1 MVAPLDRKLVRDL
14 WRIKGQAAAIA
25 LVIGLGVLM
34 QVMMTGLVGTL
45 DETRRAY
52 YDRYRLAD
60 VFVPVTRAPERV
72 AARLADDRRVA
83 AATTRIKGQALIDP
97 GEGALPIR
105 AQTLSLPDEGMP
117 RLNDIY
123 LAEGRLPRTASADE
137 IVLLAGFARA
147 RGLSPGDSLDVTMNG
162 ARHRLRIV
170 GLARAPEFLYTTAPG
185 EMVPDDARFAVFW
198 MRRAAL
204 AAAYDMRGAFNE
216 VLLTLERG
224 ETPQAL
230 IDTADRLLAPYGAAG
245 AYALDDLPSN
255 RFVSE
260 EIRGLKSSAGTV
272 PPIFLGIAAFLLY
285 IVTARIVQAE
295 REQIGLLKAFGYSG
309 VEVGWHYLK
318 LVVLIALSGAVA
330 GSVAGI
336 WAGHAMAVFYQTYF
350 KFPFLVF
357 TLDPVSFV
365 VGFTISMLAATA
377 GGLAVVRHVLTLT
390 PAVAMRPPAPP
401 DYSRTFDLAG
411 AFRRWLDQ
419 PSRMVLRRLSRYPGR
434 MLGSVVGIAAGMA
447 LSASTLTVVSGF
459 NTAVDLSF
467 NVMNRS
473 DMTVSF
479 THPLPRKAL
488 LELGRMEGVLRT
500 EPMRVVPAIL
510 RNGTRSYRGTI
521 EGRPRAPA
529 LNRIIDAR
537 HQPLEL
543 RRDGITL
550 AEPLADILGVAP
562 GDMLSV
568 EVREGRRPVL
578 RLPVAAVAQTLL
590 GAPAFMEIGALGRAL
605 NEPERASGALLTIDS
620 AARETLYQQLKD
632 MPAVIGVSRK
642 ADARAALVELMN
654 TGPGSVRYV
663 MLLVAA
669 IITFGIVY
677 NAARIAFAERSR
689 DLASLRVMGFTRAE
703 AGFVLL
709 GELAI
714 VTLLAIP
721 LGIGLGYGLT
731 WAIVEGF
738 STDLYQIPVVFR
750 ASNYGAAILAV
761 VIAAVVSAGMVWRN
775 LTQLDLVTALKTR
788 E

>member
-1 MVAPLDRKLVRDL
+1 MVAPLDRKLLRGL
-14 WRIKGQAAAIA
+14 WRIKGQAGAIA

-34 QVMMTGLVGTL
+34 QVMMTGLVNTL
-45 DETRRAY
+45 DETRLAY

-60 VFVPVTRAPERV
+60 VFVPVTRAPERM
-72 AARLADDRRVA
+72 AERLASDRRVA

-105 AQTLSLPDEGMP
+105 AQALSLPDAGTP

-123 LAEGRLPRTASADE
+123 LAEGRLPRSASADE
-137 IVLLAGFARA
+137 IVLLTAFAKA
-147 RGLSPGDSLDVTMNG
+147 RGIAPGDSLDVTMNG
-162 ARHRLRIV
+162 ARHSLRIV

-185 EMVPDDARFAVFW
+185 ELVPDDARFAVFW
-198 MRRAAL
+198 MRRTAL
-204 AAAYDMRGAFNE
+204 AAAYDLRGAFNE
-216 VLLTLERG
+216 MLLKLERG
-224 ETPQAL
+224 TNPQAI
-230 IDTADRLLAPYGAAG
+230 IDVADRTLAPFGATG
-245 AYALDDLPSN
+245 AYGLADLPSN
-255 RFVSE
+255 RFVTE
-260 EIRGLKSSAGTV
+260 EIRGLTSSATTV

-285 IVTARIVQAE
+285 IVVARIVQAE

-309 VEVGWHYLK
+309 AEVSLHYLK
-318 LVVLIALSGAVA
+318 LVVLIAVVGAVA
-330 GSVAGI
+330 GSIAGI
-336 WAGHAMAVFYQTYF
+336 SAGHALAVFYQTYF

-357 TLDPVSFV
+357 TLDPISFV
-365 VGFTISMLAATA
+365 TGFAISILAATM
-377 GGLAVVRHVLTLT
+377 GGLAVVRHVFALT

-411 AFRRWLDQ
+411 VFRRVLDQ

-459 NTAVDLSF
+459 TTAVDLSF
-467 NVMNRS
+467 TVMNRS
-473 DMTVSF
+473 DMTVMF
-479 THPLPRKAL
+479 THPVPRKTL
-488 LELGRMEGVLRT
+488 LELRRMDGVQRT
-500 EPMRVVPAIL
+500 EPLRIVPAIL
-510 RNGTRSYRGTI
+510 RNGTNTYRGTL
-521 EGRPRAPA
+521 EGRPQEPA
-529 LNRIIDAR
+529 LNRIIDANEE
-537 HQPLEL
+537 PLAL
-543 RRDGITL
+543 RGGGITL
-550 AEPLADILGVAP
+550 AEPLADILKVRT
-562 GDMLSV
+562 GDMLYV

-578 RLPVAAVAQTLL
+578 HLPVTAVAQTLL
-590 GAPAFMEIGALGRAL
+590 GAPAFMEIDALGRAL
-605 NEPERASGALLTIDS
+605 NEPGRISGALLTIDS
-620 AARETLYQQLKD
+620 ASRETLYQAIKD
-632 MPAVIGVSRK
+632 MPAVAGVTLK
-642 ADARAALVELMN
+642 ADARTALVDLMN

-738 STDLYQIPVVFR
+738 STDLYQIPVVFH

-761 VIAAVVSAGMVWRN
+761 VIAATVSAFLVWRN
-775 LTQLDLVTALKTR
+775 LTRLDLVSALKTR
-788 E
+788 D

>member
-1 MVAPLDRKLVRDL
+1 MVAPLDRKLLRDL
-14 WRIKGQAAAIA
+14 WRIKGQAGAIA

-34 QVMMTGLVGTL
+34 QVMMTGLVNTL
-45 DETRRAY
+45 DETRLAY

-60 VFVPVTRAPERV
+60 VFVPVTRAPERM
-72 AARLADDRRVA
+72 AERLASDRRVA

-97 GEGALPIR
+97 GAGALPIR
-105 AQTLSLPDEGMP
+105 AQALSLPDAGTP

-123 LAEGRLPRTASADE
+123 LAEGRLPRSASADE
-137 IVLLAGFARA
+137 IVLLTAFAKA
-147 RGLSPGDSLDVTMNG
+147 RGIAPGDSLDVTMNG
-162 ARHRLRIV
+162 ARHSLRIV

-185 EMVPDDARFAVFW
+185 ELVPDDARFAVFW
-198 MRRAAL
+198 MRRTAL
-204 AAAYDMRGAFNE
+204 AAAYDLRGAFNE
-216 VLLTLERG
+216 MLLKLERG
-224 ETPQAL
+224 TNPQAI
-230 IDTADRLLAPYGAAG
+230 IDVADRTLAPFGATG
-245 AYALDDLPSN
+245 AYGLADLPSN
-255 RFVSE
+255 RFVTE
-260 EIRGLKSSAGTV
+260 EIRGLTSSATTV

-285 IVTARIVQAE
+285 IVVARIVQAE

-309 VEVGWHYLK
+309 AEVSLHYLK
-318 LVVLIALSGAVA
+318 LVVLIAVVGAVA
-330 GSVAGI
+330 GSIAGI
-336 WAGHAMAVFYQTYF
+336 SAGHALAVFYQTYF

-357 TLDPVSFV
+357 TLDPISFV
-365 VGFTISMLAATA
+365 TGFAISILAATM
-377 GGLAVVRHVLTLT
+377 GGLAVVRHVFALT

-411 AFRRWLDQ
+411 VFRRVLDQ

-459 NTAVDLSF
+459 TTAVDLSF
-467 NVMNRS
+467 TVMNRS
-473 DMTVSF
+473 DMTVMF
-479 THPLPRKAL
+479 THPVPRKTL
-488 LELGRMEGVLRT
+488 LELRRMDGVQRT
-500 EPMRVVPAIL
+500 EPLRIVPAIL
-510 RNGTRSYRGTI
+510 RNGTNTYRGTL
-521 EGRPRAPA
+521 EGRPREPA
-529 LNRIIDAR
+529 LNRIIDANEE
-537 HQPLEL
+537 PLAL
-543 RRDGITL
+543 RGGGITL
-550 AEPLADILGVAP
+550 AEPLADILKVRT
-562 GDMLSV
+562 GDMLYV

-578 RLPVAAVAQTLL
+578 HLPVTAVAQTLL
-590 GAPAFMEIGALGRAL
+590 GAPAFMEIDALGRAL
-605 NEPERASGALLTIDS
+605 NEPGRISGALLTIDS
-620 AARETLYQQLKD
+620 ASRETLYQAIKD
-632 MPAVIGVSRK
+632 MPAVAGVTLK
-642 ADARAALVELMN
+642 ADARTALVDLMN

-738 STDLYQIPVVFR
+738 STDLYQIPVVFH

-761 VIAAVVSAGMVWRN
+761 VIAATVSAFLVWRN
-775 LTQLDLVTALKTR
+775 LTRLDLVSALKTR